1 VTDTALGAVAS
12 FVPITGDV
20 ATILFAQELLP
31 NPSEIAAAKP
41 AAYPSLITLFTQR
54 HLFYPGQ
61 TREPREIREPKRSFP
76 FD

>member
-12 FVPITGDV
+12 FIPIPGDV

-41 AAYPSLITLFTQR
+41 AADPSLITLFTQR

-61 TREPREIREPKRSFP
+61 TREPRELKRSFP